1 MTNKNHTPHVISIV
15 SLALFIVLGLASAS
29 KPGGGGQRAES
40 SGGEAARAAE
50 PYFTGDGGKGMSLGI
65 LVPESEGLGE
75 DQASLPTVVQ
85 GVLVT
90 NISKFSAISVLDRVA
105 LDRVIDET
113 LDGIYEEDNL
123 DIVRL
128 GHVAQVGHMMTG
140 KIIRTIAGYTLQ
152 INVSDT
158 TPNARTIASYS
169 GNFTE
174 FEFGNHTAMQKASQ
188 DLLTQMGVR
197 LTAAAI
203 AELSRTESQESIA
216 AETALAKGII
226 AQRQGTE
233 VAALNYFNQ
242 AAARNPSLREAT
254 NRVSILN
261 ANISSGNIGENVRN
275 DIVWRRNWLERL
287 TETEQYFAEFNR
299 TESMHYTLFYSDE
312 IKQGAVNYQN
322 ETVTLSI
329 ETYLRPS
336 HTWGRTIGVPMQ
348 RTLRAVYNGLQ
359 ATQRTGDWGLQG
371 WPGRGVTN
379 LNSFARRNSGFAI
392 DAELLN
398 DRNEVIGRQ
407 SFQGEGWW
415 EYAYSQNAPAGVRI
429 SDDVR
434 RTVSFTVKADDITNR
449 LTIRIAGV
457 NGESAEI
464 AARNGILQIRAITK
478 AEFDRNVTLN
488 SRFNFV
494 LGEIR
499 GISSNARREDFGRD
513 GFELYIPGVIWG
525 DPVSSIGREAFN
537 KFRNIETEVVVKQ
550 GYSVWHQ
557 GGNSYSVPDTK
568 QIVRHDVPPRS
579 VYLPDSVTNVGEN
592 AFFILYSYK
601 HPDDLSSSK
610 YPYSPDKISIGA
622 NVTIRSN
629 GLGAFAEAYNRNNWS
644 AGLYELK
651 FNLFR
656 GDEWIYRGPR

>member
-1 MTNKNHTPHVISIV
+1 MTNKNRTPHIISIV
-15 SLALFIVLGLASAS
+15 SLAVFIALGLASAS

-50 PYFTGDGGKGMSLGI
+50 SYFTGDGGKGKSITI
-65 LVPESEGLGE
+65 LPLQSSGLAES
-75 DQASLPTVVQ
+75 DNYLPAMVQ
-85 GVLVT
+85 GELVSNFDT
-90 NISKFSAISVLDRVA
+90 YSDMDVMDRV
-105 LDRVIDET
+105 
-113 LDGIYEEDNL
+113 NL
-123 DIVRL
+123 DEQYDEL
-128 GHVAQVGHMMTG
+128 FSGYYADDAQESWDFGHLSPTTYLMGGNITRTSTGYALQMRITRYSDKMTM
-140 KIIRTIAGYTLQ
+140 
-152 INVSDT
+152 
-158 TPNARTIASYS
+158 ASYS
-169 GNFTE
+169 GTCT
-174 FEFGNHTAMQKASQ
+174 FEELDNLTGVRRASL
-188 DLLTQMGVR
+188 DLLQKMDIK
-197 LTAAAI
+197 LT
-203 AELSRTESQESIA
+203 ERTRTELTRAPDTTAVQA
-216 AETALAKGII
+216 QMALARGIT

-242 AAARNPSLREAT
+242 AAALNPSLREAG
-254 NRVSILN
+254 NRVSILA

-287 TETEQYFAEFNR
+287 TETEQYFAELNTAELHF
-299 TESMHYTLFYSDE
+299 TLFYSDE

-379 LNSFARRNSGFAI
+379 LNSFARQNSGFAI

-398 DRNEVIGRQ
+398 DRNQVIGRQ
-407 SFQGEGWW
+407 SFRGEGWW
-415 EYAYSQNAPAGVRI
+415 EYAYSQNAPVSVRI

-457 NGESAEI
+457 NGESAET

-499 GISSNARREDFGRD
+499 GTSSNARREDLGRD

-550 GYSVWHQ
+550 GYSVSTYNQ
-557 GGNSYSVPDTK
+557 SYSIPATK

-651 FNLFR
+651 FNIFR